1 MLMRDTIGD
10 VVVSVIDVVIAG
22 RSRQQCR
29 YTRNGRGRIH
39 AKTNLSGWEGTELSG
54 FRIQVSFVF
63 PPQRPGA
70 TSFRGPFVILPKADI
85 QATTTTTATTAADER
100 STGTCQ
106 IRNGRIKQCCI
117 THGYRIRRPP

>member
-1 MLMRDTIGD
+1 MQVHAEWAR
-10 VVVSVIDVVIAG
+10 AN
-22 RSRQQCR
+22 SRQDQFEWVGG
-29 YTRNGRGRIH
+29 NRI
-39 AKTNLSGWEGTELSG
+39 ER
-54 FRIQVSFVF
+54 FQVSFVF

-85 QATTTTTATTAADER
+85 QATTTTTATAAANER

>member
-10 VVVSVIDVVIAG
+10 VVVSVIDVVNAG

-54 FRIQVSFVF
+54 FRSVSSSHHNDLEPPASEVPLSFFPKQTSRQQHRRQQQQRQMSVPQVHVKFVMVV
-63 PPQRPGA
+63 
-70 TSFRGPFVILPKADI
+70 SNN
-85 QATTTTTATTAADER
+85 AA
-100 STGTCQ
+100 
-106 IRNGRIKQCCI
+106 
-117 THGYRIRRPP
+117 